1 MPNSNQFNVDFQHS
15 RSGFAYGL
23 FPYNIFKSPPFSI
36 SCCGLCVGGSI
47 LGKGMSTFPTLADVE
62 AARERLAPHL
72 SVTPVSHAVSI
83 SEALGKQITIK
94 WDSKL
99 RTGSFKERGALNFLL
114 SLDPAVRERGVCTAS
129 AGNHALG
136 VSYHAQRLGIPC
148 EIVVPTNAPLVKIE
162 RCRKLGAK
170 ISYQGSLAEAM
181 VYAQNLAKE
190 SDITYVPP
198 FDHENIVQG
207 HGVAALELLHQVP
220 DFDSIVIP
228 IGGGGYAAGVAAT
241 LKQKRPDIFVLGVM
255 SEWAQRIRENPDAYK
270 PGFAPM
276 TIADGIAVKQIGKV
290 TGPILDRF
298 VDTIVAAPETSIAH
312 AIMMLLEHERA
323 VVEGAGAAAL
333 AAVMDG
339 HLPDRCKRPV
349 VFVCGS
355 NIDMNLLSRLIEQDM
370 CERGRLLRVNISL
383 PDRPGMLHRITGII
397 AEQGGNVL
405 QVAHDRFYA
414 RLPGHVDIT
423 VIVEVRDR
431 AHGAQIVK
439 HLNEAG
445 LQSQAV

>member
-1 MPNSNQFNVDFQHS
+1 MGTS
-15 RSGFAYGL
+15 
-23 FPYNIFKSPPFSI
+23 
-36 SCCGLCVGGSI
+36 
-47 LGKGMSTFPTLADVE
+47 PTLAEIE
-62 AARERLAPHL
+62 AAKERLAPHL
-72 SVTPVSHAVSI
+72 PVTPVSHAVSI
-83 SEALGKQITIK
+83 SELLGKHITIK

-114 SLDPAVRERGVCTAS
+114 RLDPNVRERGVCTAS

-136 VSYHAQRLGIPC
+136 VSYHCQRLGIPC
-148 EIVVPTNAPLVKIE
+148 EIIVPVNAPLVKIE
-162 RCRKLGAK
+162 RCKKFGAK
-170 ISYQGSLAEAM
+170 ISYQNSLSEAM
-181 VYAQNLAKE
+181 VYAQNLARE
-190 SDITYVPP
+190 TNITYVPP

-207 HGVAALELLHQVP
+207 HGVAALELLQQLS
-220 DFDSIVIP
+220 DFDSVVIP

-241 LKQKRPDIFVLGVM
+241 LKQKRPDIFVLGVI
-255 SEWAQRIRENPDAYK
+255 SEWAQRIRQNPDAYK

-290 TGPILDRF
+290 TGPILDKY
-298 VDTIVAAPETSIAH
+298 VDKIVAVPETSIAH

-333 AAVMDG
+333 AGVMDG

-355 NIDMNLLSRLIEQDM
+355 NIDMNLLARLIEHDM
-370 CERGRLLRVNISL
+370 GERGRLLRVNISA
-383 PDRPGMLHRITGII
+383 PDRPGMLHQISGII
-397 AEQGGNVL
+397 AEQGANVL

-414 RLPGHVDIT
+414 RLPGYVDMT
-423 VIVEVRDR
+423 FVMEVRDR

-439 HLNEAG
+439 FLNDAG
-445 LQSQAV
+445 LPTQVV

>member
-1 MPNSNQFNVDFQHS
+1 MGTS
-15 RSGFAYGL
+15 
-23 FPYNIFKSPPFSI
+23 
-36 SCCGLCVGGSI
+36 
-47 LGKGMSTFPTLADVE
+47 PTLAEIE
-62 AARERLAPHL
+62 AAKERLAPHL
-72 SVTPVSHAVSI
+72 PVTPVSHAVSI
-83 SEALGKQITIK
+83 SEILGKHITIK
-94 WDSKL
+94 WDNKL

-114 SLDPAVRERGVCTAS
+114 CLDPAIRERGVCTAS

-136 VSYHAQRLGIPC
+136 VSYHCQRLGIPC
-148 EIVVPTNAPLVKIE
+148 EIIVPVNAPLVKIE
-162 RCRKLGAK
+162 RCKKFGAK
-170 ISYQGSLAEAM
+170 ISYQNSLAEAM
-181 VYAQNLAKE
+181 VYAQNLARE
-190 SDITYVPP
+190 TNITYVPP
-198 FDHENIVQG
+198 FNHEHIVQG
-207 HGVAALELLHQVP
+207 HGVGALELLQQVS

-255 SEWAQRIRENPDAYK
+255 SEWAQRIRQNPDAYK

-290 TGPILDRF
+290 TGPIIDKY
-298 VDTIVAAPETSIAH
+298 VDKIVAAPETSIAH

-333 AAVMDG
+333 AGVMDG

-370 CERGRLLRVNISL
+370 GERGRLLRVNISA
-383 PDRPGMLHRITGII
+383 PDRPGMLHQISGII
-397 AEQGGNVL
+397 AEQGANVL

-414 RLPGHVDIT
+414 RLPGYVDMT
-423 VIVEVRDR
+423 FVMEVRDR

-439 HLNEAG
+439 FLNDAG
-445 LQSQAV
+445 LPTQVV

>member
-1 MPNSNQFNVDFQHS
+1 M
-15 RSGFAYGL
+15 G
-23 FPYNIFKSPPFSI
+23 KS
-36 SCCGLCVGGSI
+36 
-47 LGKGMSTFPTLADVE
+47 PTLAEVE

-72 SVTPVSHAVSI
+72 PVTPVSHAPSI
-83 SEALGKQITIK
+83 SEALGKHVTIK
-94 WDSKL
+94 WDNKL

-114 SLDPAVRERGVCTAS
+114 SLDPSVRERGVCTAS

-136 VSYHAQRLGIPC
+136 VSYHSQRLGIPC

-162 RCRKLGAK
+162 RCKKFGAK
-170 ISYQGSLAEAM
+170 ISYQSSLAEAM
-181 VYAQNLAKE
+181 VYAQNLARE
-190 SDITYVPP
+190 TNITYVPP

-207 HGVAALELLHQVP
+207 HGVAALEILQQVS

-241 LKQKRPDIFVLGVM
+241 LKQKRPDIFVLGVI
-255 SEWAQRIRENPDAYK
+255 SEWAQRIRQSPDLYK

-290 TGPILDRF
+290 TGPILDAY
-298 VDTIVAAPETSIAH
+298 VDKIVPAPETSIAH
-312 AIMMLLEHERA
+312 AIIMLLEHERA

-333 AAVMDG
+333 SAVIDG

-355 NIDMNLLSRLIEQDM
+355 NIDMNLLARLIEQDM
-370 CERGRLLRVNISL
+370 GERGRLLRVNISL
-383 PDRPGMLHRITGII
+383 PDRPGMLHQITGII
-397 AEQGGNVL
+397 AEQGANVL

-414 RLPGHVDIT
+414 RLPGYVDIT
-423 VIVEVRDR
+423 VVMEVRDR
-431 AHGAQIVK
+431 SHGVQVIK
-439 HLNEAG
+439 CLNEAG
-445 LQSQAV
+445 LPTQQV

>member
-1 MPNSNQFNVDFQHS
+1 MGTS
-15 RSGFAYGL
+15 
-23 FPYNIFKSPPFSI
+23 
-36 SCCGLCVGGSI
+36 
-47 LGKGMSTFPTLADVE
+47 PTLAEIE
-62 AARERLAPHL
+62 AAKERLAPHL
-72 SVTPVSHAVSI
+72 PVTPVSHAVSI
-83 SEALGKQITIK
+83 SEILGKHITIK

-114 SLDPAVRERGVCTAS
+114 RLDPNVRERGVCTAS

-136 VSYHAQRLGIPC
+136 VSYHCQRLGIPC
-148 EIVVPTNAPLVKIE
+148 EIIVPVNAPLVKIE
-162 RCRKLGAK
+162 RCKKFGAK
-170 ISYQGSLAEAM
+170 ISYQNSLSEAM
-181 VYAQNLAKE
+181 VYAQNLARE
-190 SDITYVPP
+190 TNITYVPP

-207 HGVAALELLHQVP
+207 HGVAALELLQQVS

-241 LKQKRPDIFVLGVM
+241 LKQKRPDIFVLGVI
-255 SEWAQRIRENPDAYK
+255 SEWAERIRQNPDAYK

-276 TIADGIAVKQIGKV
+276 TIADGIAVKQIGRV
-290 TGPILDRF
+290 TGPIIDKY
-298 VDTIVAAPETSIAH
+298 VDKIVAAPETSIAH

-333 AAVMDG
+333 AGVMDG

-355 NIDMNLLSRLIEQDM
+355 NIDMNLLARLIEHDM
-370 CERGRLLRVNISL
+370 GERGRLLRVNISA
-383 PDRPGMLHRITGII
+383 PDRPGMLHQISGII
-397 AEQGGNVL
+397 AEQGANVL

-414 RLPGHVDIT
+414 RLPGYVDMT
-423 VIVEVRDR
+423 FVMEVRDR

-439 HLNEAG
+439 FLNDAG
-445 LQSQAV
+445 LPTQVV

>member
-1 MPNSNQFNVDFQHS
+1 MGTS
-15 RSGFAYGL
+15 
-23 FPYNIFKSPPFSI
+23 
-36 SCCGLCVGGSI
+36 
-47 LGKGMSTFPTLADVE
+47 PTLAEIE
-62 AARERLAPHL
+62 AAKERLAPHL
-72 SVTPVSHAVSI
+72 PVTPVSHAVSI
-83 SEALGKQITIK
+83 SEILGKHITIK
-94 WDSKL
+94 WDNKL

-114 SLDPAVRERGVCTAS
+114 CLDPAIRERGVCTAS

-136 VSYHAQRLGIPC
+136 VSYHCQRLGIPC
-148 EIVVPTNAPLVKIE
+148 EIIVPVNAPLVKIE
-162 RCRKLGAK
+162 RCKKFGAK
-170 ISYQGSLAEAM
+170 ISYQNSLAEAM
-181 VYAQNLAKE
+181 VYAQNLARE
-190 SDITYVPP
+190 TNITYVPP
-198 FDHENIVQG
+198 FDHEHIVQG
-207 HGVAALELLHQVP
+207 HGVGALELLQQVS

-255 SEWAQRIRENPDAYK
+255 SEWAQRIRQNPDAYK

-290 TGPILDRF
+290 TGPIIDKY
-298 VDTIVAAPETSIAH
+298 VDKIVAAPETSIAH

-333 AAVMDG
+333 AGVMDG

-370 CERGRLLRVNISL
+370 GERGRLLRVNISA
-383 PDRPGMLHRITGII
+383 PDRPGMLHQISGII
-397 AEQGGNVL
+397 AEQGANVL

-414 RLPGHVDIT
+414 RLPGYVDMT
-423 VIVEVRDR
+423 FVMEVRDR

-439 HLNEAG
+439 FLNDAG
-445 LQSQAV
+445 LPTQVV

>member
-1 MPNSNQFNVDFQHS
+1 MGTS
-15 RSGFAYGL
+15 
-23 FPYNIFKSPPFSI
+23 
-36 SCCGLCVGGSI
+36 
-47 LGKGMSTFPTLADVE
+47 PTLAEIE
-62 AARERLAPHL
+62 AAKERLAPHL
-72 SVTPVSHAVSI
+72 PVTPVSHAVSI
-83 SEALGKQITIK
+83 SEILGKHITIK

-114 SLDPAVRERGVCTAS
+114 RLDPNVRERGVCTAS

-136 VSYHAQRLGIPC
+136 VSYHCQRLGIPC
-148 EIVVPTNAPLVKIE
+148 EIIVPVNAPLVKIE
-162 RCRKLGAK
+162 RCKKFGAK
-170 ISYQGSLAEAM
+170 ISYQNSLSEAM
-181 VYAQNLAKE
+181 VYAQNLARE
-190 SDITYVPP
+190 TNITYVPP

-207 HGVAALELLHQVP
+207 HGVGALELLQQVA

-241 LKQKRPDIFVLGVM
+241 LKQKRPDIFVLGVI
-255 SEWAQRIRENPDAYK
+255 SEWAERIRQNPEAYK

-290 TGPILDRF
+290 TGPILDTY
-298 VDTIVAAPETSIAH
+298 VDKIVAAPETSIAH

-370 CERGRLLRVNISL
+370 GERGRLLRVNISA
-383 PDRPGMLHRITGII
+383 PDRPGMLHQISGII
-397 AEQGGNVL
+397 AEQGANVL

-414 RLPGHVDIT
+414 RLPGYVDMT
-423 VIVEVRDR
+423 FVMEVRDR

-439 HLNEAG
+439 FLNDAG
-445 LQSQAV
+445 LPTQVV